1 MSLSLKNLTFL
12 WFYLYQLAI
21 TAQQNIPKLSCSKQC
36 VFTIVHESIG

>member
-12 WFYLYQLAI
+12 CLYQLAI
-21 TAQQNIPKLSCSKQC
+21 TAQQNIPKLSCLKQC